1 MKIEELLGFISD
13 VPDFRDNK
21 KVAHPLINI
30 IFITF
35 CAVLCR
41 AESWCDVHDFGEA
54 KKDWLSKHID
64 LSEGIPSELTFRR
77 VFILLAPEHLEQLM
91 ITLASWLV
99 NGKTEGQI
107 AIDGKTLRG
116 SMNKEHKAVHSVSA
130 WSVDNGIVLAEL
142 ATSEKSNEITAIPAL
157 LKLLK
162 LSGCTVSIDAMGCQ
176 KNITEE
182 IIDKKGHYLIG
193 LKENQPK
200 LHQKIETILQEK
212 AINAEHC
219 LRDYFDNGHGRETR
233 RRYFSYDISG
243 IEEAE
248 KWVGLKTAVAVETI
262 TTRSN
267 RPVQAEWRYYI
278 TSHKHTH
285 QQLPDYIRHHWGI
298 ENKLHWVLDVNLGED
313 SDKKIERNSAKAFAV
328 LKRIALN
335 VVRSRN
341 DDNKIK
347 GKKRSLR
354 GKLKRAGWDNN
365 YLLSLLT

>member
-1 MKIEELLGFISD
+1 MNIEEFIEFLSD
-13 VPDFRDNK
+13 VPDFRDEK
-21 KVAHPLINI
+21 KIAYPLINI

-35 CAVLCR
+35 CAALCR

-54 KKDWLSKHID
+54 KKEWLSKYID
-64 LSEGIPSELTFRR
+64 LSSGIPSEWTFRR

-99 NGKTEGQI
+99 NGKKEDQI

-116 SMNKEHKAVHSVSA
+116 SVNKDHRGVHSVSA
-130 WSVDNGIVLAEL
+130 WSVDNEIVLAEL

-162 LSGCTVSIDAMGCQ
+162 LAGCTISIDAMGCQ
-176 KNITEE
+176 KDIVKE
-182 IIDKKGHYLIG
+182 IIQKKGHYVVG

-200 LHQKIETILQEK
+200 LYKKIEEIMQGE
-212 AINAEHC
+212 AINAKHC
-219 LRDYFDNGHGRETR
+219 LQDFFEDGHGRTTR
-233 RRYFSYDISG
+233 RRYFAYDISS
-243 IEEAE
+243 IDETK
-248 KWVGLKTAVAVETI
+248 KWLGLKTAVALETI
-262 TTRSN
+262 TTRTEK
-267 RPVQAEWRYYI
+267 PTQAEWRYYI
-278 TSHKHTH
+278 TSHKPNNK
-285 QQLPDYIRHHWGI
+285 QLPDYIRHHWGI

-313 SDKKIERNSAKAFAV
+313 ADKKIERNSAKAFAV

-335 VVRSRN
+335 IVRTK
-341 DDNKIK
+341 DNSDKLS